1 MPVRTGLK
9 AVTVLLLVLSLGLH
23 WALLQT
29 VAWTGML
36 ITYSR
41 DASFQEAVVMTFD
54 AQHPCPLCQVIKTG
68 RAEQKKHE
76 QQQVKP
82 GFKLELA
89 LVWQA
94 CDFILRCDGEPI
106 AAPDLFALSRP
117 YEPPK
122 PRPRG
127 MSPVRLA
134 SA

>member
-1 MPVRTGLK
+1 MRTGLK

-36 ITYSR
+36 LTYSR
-41 DASFQEAVVMTFD
+41 DASFHEAVAKTFD
-54 AQHPCPLCQVIKTG
+54 GQHPCPLCKVIQTG
-68 RAEQKKHE
+68 RAEQKKQE

-82 GFKLELA
+82 GTKLELG

-94 CDFILRCDGEPI
+94 AEFVLAYAHERI
-106 AAPDLFALSRP
+106 AGPDLSTITRSQ
-117 YEPPK
+117 EPPK

-127 MSPVRLA
+127 ILPLRLA
-134 SA
+134 SV